1 MISRRALRALVVCAS
16 VPVSLALASPA
27 YAVVRDDGDEP
38 GEGLSYLATLLAFV
52 VLPAALFAIIALLVV
67 LPSLAK
73 GPRYRSDVEWG
84 ASPVWFGPAARPG
97 HADEAASATAP
108 TAGKGGTR
116 ARW

>member
-1 MISRRALRALVVCAS
+1 MISRPALRALVVCAS

-38 GEGLSYLATLLAFV
+38 GEGLSYLATLLVFV
-52 VLPAALFAIIALLVV
+52 VLPAALFAIIALLVM

-84 ASPVWFGPAARPG
+84 AAPVWFGPAARPG
-97 HADEAASATAP
+97 DEAASATAP